1 MFAPPIE
8 RGYLKFKAMEN
19 LIQYVQETLVKKNE
33 LPNFKSGDTVIV
45 SYKIIEGAKER
56 IQNFQG
62 VVLQRRGEGL
72 TETFTIRKIS
82 NGVGVERIIPV
93 NSPFISSVTIV
104 KRGKVRRARLFYLRN
119 VTGKA
124 ARIKEKRG

>member
-72 TETFTIRKIS
+72 TETLTIRKFPMAWVLS
-82 NGVGVERIIPV
+82 VS
-93 NSPFISSVTIV
+93 SPLILPSS
-104 KRGKVRRARLFYLRN
+104 
-119 VTGKA
+119 A
-124 ARIKEKRG
+124 ALPS

>member
-1 MFAPPIE
+1 
-8 RGYLKFKAMEN
+8 MEN
-19 LIQYVQETLVKKNE
+19 LIQYVQETLVKKND
-33 LPNFKSGDTVIV
+33 LPDFKSGDTVIV

-62 VVLQRRGEGL
+62 VVIQRRGEGL
-72 TETFTIRKIS
+72 TETFTVRKIS
-82 NGVGVERIIPV
+82 NGVGVERIIPI

-104 KRGKVRRARLFYLRN
+104 KRGKVRPARLFYLRN
-119 VTGKA
+119 ATGKA

>member
-1 MFAPPIE
+1 
-8 RGYLKFKAMEN
+8 MEN
-19 LIQYVQETLVKKNE
+19 LIKYVQDTLAKTNE

-62 VVLQRRGEGL
+62 VVIQRRGQGA
-72 TETFTIRKIS
+72 TETFTVRKIS

-93 NSPFISSVTIV
+93 HSPFITGITVV
-104 KRGKVRRARLFYLRN
+104 KRGKVRRARLFYLRDLQ
-119 VTGKA
+119 GKA
-124 ARIKEKRG
+124 ARIKEKRS